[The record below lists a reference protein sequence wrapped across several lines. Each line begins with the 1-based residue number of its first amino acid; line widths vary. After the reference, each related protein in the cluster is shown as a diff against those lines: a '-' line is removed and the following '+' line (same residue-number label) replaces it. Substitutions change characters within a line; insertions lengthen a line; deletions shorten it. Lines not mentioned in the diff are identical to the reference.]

1 MNKVK
6 ALVIFTVFVDVLGLA
21 IIIPV
26 LSFYIQRFGGNA
38 FTSAALFAI
47 YSLCSFLSAPFLGSL
62 SDKIGRK
69 PVLIISI
76 FSTALGW
83 IVFAMAHSLVLL
95 FIGRIIDGL
104 AAGNISTAQSALVD
118 VAKDEKERTANLG
131 IVGMMFGIGFVI
143 GPLLG
148 GILSHFSPTLP
159 FWVVGGMS
167 LLNAILAVFFFPET
181 NHNRNT
187 AKIKLNPFTPIVR
200 ALKNKRLLPSF
211 GTWLLFGLATT
222 GFYAIFAFY
231 LQKTFKF
238 DQVFVGICLGL
249 MGVIMAFN
257 QAVAI
262 KKFWLKK
269 FKEPQ
274 LEIIMVAALAIGFLL
289 MSTGILV
296 IFAIGFVMMTFAN
309 GILQVVITS
318 QTIGVADPKMK
329 GEVTGMLFAISSVA
343 AIIAPLISGN
353 LFDVKPFI
361 SVVISAI
368 YMVIA
373 LIIIIINRKKLTQ
386 VSSAEEEV
394 VPPVI

>member
-1 MNKVK
+1 
-6 ALVIFTVFVDVLGLA
+6 
-21 IIIPV
+21 
-26 LSFYIQRFGGNA
+26 
-38 FTSAALFAI
+38 
-47 YSLCSFLSAPFLGSL
+47 LSAPFLGSL

-76 FSTALGW
+76 FSTAIGW
-83 IVFAMAHSLVLL
+83 LVFATAHSLLFL

-148 GILSHFSPTLP
+148 GVLSHFNPTLP
-159 FWVVGGMS
+159 FWIVGAMS
-167 LLNAILAVFFFPET
+167 FINAILAVFFFPET

-187 AKIKLNPFTPIVR
+187 AKLKLNPFTPIVR
-200 ALKNKRLLPSF
+200 ALKNTKLLPSF
-211 GTWLLFGLATT
+211 STWLLFGLATT

-231 LQKTFKF
+231 LQKLFNF
-238 DQVFVGICLGL
+238 DQVFVGICLGV

-262 KKFWLKK
+262 KKFWLKR

-274 LEIIMVAALAIGFLL
+274 LEIIMVIALGLAFLL
-289 MSTGILV
+289 MSTGILP
-296 IFAIGFVMMTFAN
+296 IFFIGFIIMTFAN

-318 QTIGVADPKMK
+318 QTIGSADPKTK

-353 LFDVKPFI
+353 LFDFKPFI
-361 SVVISAI
+361 AVLISAI

-373 LIIIIINRKKLTQ
+373 LVIIIVNRKKLTQ